1 MVSSL
6 LNVPL
11 IATLFGFAVSTP
23 VLDARQN
30 CGTNFQ
36 KCMPSGAKLG
46 STPAVGGAL
55 SSLYVDLLDSIKGVK
70 KSKRDIQRVVDVLE
84 IEPRDSSKPLC
95 CAEGSQC
102 LLLQEFDIPFCYDKF
117 TTNYFLPDGSFGS
130 VITGDYTSSDN
141 SKANLIS
148 GVYTLG
154 NGTSGNVYDG
164 NQGAKPNT
172 ATLVEPTPY
181 TAAGVGSAINPQFLG
196 GGATFTTTIP
206 GTTIA
211 PTTMSAHVESAT
223 VVSPTT
229 RSNPTTSTIVTSSRT
244 ISTTTI
250 VATTINIATTLPET
264 TVSPT
269 TIQGTTI
276 APVVT
281 VVTISGS
288 AVSSASAAANASPS
302 KGAASLSRPKDSF
315 TIGASFFSFALI
327 ALVGR

>member
-6 LNVPL
+6 LNVAI
-11 IATLFGFAVSTP
+11 IASLVGLASSGP

-30 CGTNFQ
+30 CGANFQ
-36 KCMPSGAKLG
+36 RCMPSGSKAG

-70 KSKRDIQRVVDVLE
+70 KSKRDIQRIVDVLE
-84 IEPRDSSKPLC
+84 IETRDITQPLC
-95 CAEGSQC
+95 CAQGTQC
-102 LLLQEFDIPFCYDKF
+102 LLLNEFDVPFCYDKF
-117 TTNYFLPDGSFGS
+117 TTNFFLPDGSFGS
-130 VITGDYTSSDN
+130 VVTGDYTASDS

-148 GVYTLG
+148 GAYTLG
-154 NGTSGNVYDG
+154 NGTTGNVYDG
-164 NQGAKPNT
+164 NQAAKPNT

-181 TAAGVGSAINPQFLG
+181 TAAGVGSAINPQQLG

-211 PTTMSAHVESAT
+211 PTIVSAHTVAPSVE
-223 VVSPTT
+223 SPTT
-229 RSNPTTSTIVTSSRT
+229 ISTPTTSTIVSSSRT

-250 VATTINIATTLPET
+250 QATTVNSVTTLPET
-264 TVSPT
+264 TVPAT

-288 AVSSASAAANASPS
+288 SASSAAASSTAPT
-302 KGAASLSRPKDSF
+302 KGAASISRPKDSF
-315 TIGASFFSFALI
+315 AIGASFIGFVLFA
-327 ALVGR
+327 VFGR